1 MNAPCLSW
9 TAFTSLA
16 FLFTCATVCVMSV
29 HPTRPGTARQRLLTS
44 IFPALSSVPGTA
56 LVQVCHIREHV
67 DRRGTTA
74 PLHRGLEEA
83 ETPGLEGLPPGPT
96 FAARGSLL
104 QAHWLSFPVLEG
116 PASAP

>member
-1 MNAPCLSW
+1 MNAPCLFL
-9 TAFTSLA
+9 TAFTSGLSIY
-16 FLFTCATVCVMSV
+16 LCNSLCDVRP
-29 HPTRPGTARQRLLTS
+29 PTRPGTARQRLLTS

-83 ETPGLEGLPPGPT
+83 ETPALEGLPPGPT